1 MCWAFGARPVVQLS
15 GIYAMRKETPGVTPT
30 RQVRSG
36 EPLSAMDVLTQ
47 KGMVKS
53 YIFRQ
58 TPIAKYHLLASYSCG
73 HERIDAQNKVRDYLL
88 ARMPTGIHN
97 RRMLY
102 ELVAK
107 FYGKP
112 VDLTALAEHMNIESF
127 VVLKAWRLVD
137 GMLDDLRYRVCDQA
151 NDHYKTSGLIC
162 D

>member
-1 MCWAFGARPVVQLS
+1 MQLS
-15 GIYAMRKETPGVTPT
+15 GIYAMRPPKPPPDAHTLSRPVHH
-30 RQVRSG
+30 G
-36 EPLSAMDVLTQ
+36 EPLSAIDILTQ

-58 TPIAKYHLLASYSCG
+58 TPVAKYHLLASYSRG
-73 HERIDAQNKVRDYLL
+73 HERIDAQNKLRDYLL

-112 VDLTALAEHMNIESF
+112 VDLTALAEHLNIESF

-137 GMLDDLRYRVCDQA
+137 GMLDDLRYRVGDQA
-151 NDHYKTSGLIC
+151 QHHYRESGLIC